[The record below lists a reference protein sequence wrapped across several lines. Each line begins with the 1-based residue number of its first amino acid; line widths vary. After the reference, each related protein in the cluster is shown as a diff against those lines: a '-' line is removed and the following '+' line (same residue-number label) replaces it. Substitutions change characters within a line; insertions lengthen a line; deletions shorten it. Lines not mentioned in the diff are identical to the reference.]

1 MKFIKHIF
9 CFCLITLGFSAY
21 SQMNTESNNI
31 GTKVL
36 FRTSDTVLQKIFNE
50 AERKSLWNIKKFGK
64 YTVLIEGSIYNGVW
78 LETQPMGGTMYAK
91 RNADI
96 ACNNIQIFLDYQR
109 VDGRFPGMITFK
121 NNKLDARYGW
131 FQGYCF
137 PMPAFEM
144 YFWLKKD
151 KAYLNQLYNALEKFD
166 DYLWKTRD
174 SDQNGCLETWCVWDT
189 GEDASSRYN
198 YYPNSWPF
206 DYPPSRQK
214 LIQMSRSELI
224 NNCNE
229 NRFDTT
235 TNILVPMESMD
246 VMSYSYSGRE
256 VLELISKELK
266 NGKEQ
271 FWQDKANMVRAKIK
285 SYLWD
290 ASKSACF
297 DKDKDNNTLNVLVHN
312 NLRCMYYHS
321 FDQEM
326 ADAFIKNHLVN
337 PKEFWTPM
345 PLTSIAINE
354 PIFRNVAGNN
364 WSGQPQGLTYQRSIA
379 ALSNYGHYAELTVL
393 GKKLLKVVGDS
404 LKFTQQFDPFTA
416 TINNTS
422 DGYGPTI
429 LTSLEFIS
437 LMYGVN
443 ISKDIISWSCISS
456 EENYDYTQVWD
467 NKTFRLQTKGNIAHC
482 YINNSEVFSFTK
494 GARVVTDLNGSLLD
508 IAGIDTKP
516 CQLTLADTHGLK
528 SIVNLQPN
536 QVYHPA
542 GPESFK
548 LDHSVEFYLK
558 EQ

>member
-1 MKFIKHIF
+1 
-9 CFCLITLGFSAY
+9 
-21 SQMNTESNNI
+21 
-31 GTKVL
+31 
-36 FRTSDTVLQKIFNE
+36 
-50 AERKSLWNIKKFGK
+50 
-64 YTVLIEGSIYNGVW
+64 
-78 LETQPMGGTMYAK
+78 
-91 RNADI
+91 
-96 ACNNIQIFLDYQR
+96 
-109 VDGRFPGMITFK
+109 
-121 NNKLDARYGW
+121 
-131 FQGYCF
+131 
-137 PMPAFEM
+137 
-144 YFWLKKD
+144 
-151 KAYLNQLYNALEKFD
+151 
-166 DYLWKTRD
+166 
-174 SDQNGCLETWCVWDT
+174 
-189 GEDASSRYN
+189 
-198 YYPNSWPF
+198 
-206 DYPPSRQK
+206 
-214 LIQMSRSELI
+214 
-224 NNCNE
+224 
-229 NRFDTT
+229 
-235 TNILVPMESMD
+235 
-246 VMSYSYSGRE
+246 
-256 VLELISKELK
+256 
-266 NGKEQ
+266 
-271 FWQDKANMVRAKIK
+271 
-285 SYLWD
+285 
-290 ASKSACF
+290 
-297 DKDKDNNTLNVLVHN
+297 
-312 NLRCMYYHS
+312 MYYHS